1 MIEYITKILRLS
13 EIIYD
18 LKINKLLIQVY
29 LEIIE
34 DYFLKLAEMIH
45 SLVNEIECWMNHRE
59 SVRSFFI
66 STETS
71 SGKVVS
77 LPPTSLG
84 NFL

>member
-45 SLVNEIECWMNHRE
+45 SLVNEIE
-59 SVRSFFI
+59 
-66 STETS
+66 
-71 SGKVVS
+71 
-77 LPPTSLG
+77 
-84 NFL
+84 